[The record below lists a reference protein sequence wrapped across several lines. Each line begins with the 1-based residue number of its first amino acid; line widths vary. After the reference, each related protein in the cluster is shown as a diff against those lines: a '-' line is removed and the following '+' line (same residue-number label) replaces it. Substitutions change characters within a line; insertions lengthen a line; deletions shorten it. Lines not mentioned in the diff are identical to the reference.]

1 MLTMPDINCIKHLR
15 NEKGLSIDKIAKML
29 NINWRTAKKYADE
42 SDLSPSIIKPRKG
55 MMYQEKWGMMVSDW
69 LFEDE
74 KEKAKLRRNNL
85 QLFKELQTHN
95 FIGSYRTCCSFI
107 EEWKVQNDSTVQDQ
121 GFERLDHPPGEA
133 QVDFGVME
141 AVDEG
146 KTRDIRLLIMSFP
159 FSNVAFYEPMPSE
172 NQECFLEGLK
182 KLFVKAG
189 GVPRKIR
196 IDNLTPAVKS
206 TRSKTE
212 EAQLTDEF
220 WRFQMFYGFE
230 TQVCN
235 VRKGN
240 EKGHVEKKVG
250 YIRYNFFSVPPV
262 ITGLEDLSVRLMAF
276 SIEDQYRKH
285 YRKETEIQELWEEE
299 KTTLKKL
306 PNQGYPVRK
315 EQLIKV
321 NAYNEIKLDDT
332 VLHIPKGKNHIQLF
346 LVSTWDTYQVVTPD
360 GEIIAQGLRPYM
372 NKRKLLPW
380 KEIFKSWILKP
391 RVVEYS
397 RYRQYL
403 PGRLKDYLDIPSN
416 HVRKQRLEQ
425 VSALLTRFQLE
436 EINEDFYKHIETD
449 QSHEQDHPFDV
460 NWNEYDQLGRQGGE
474 NDDREPAQSV

>member
-1 MLTMPDINCIKHLR
+1 MLTMSDINCIKHLR
-15 NEKGLSIDKIAKML
+15 NEKGLAIDKIASTL

-42 SDLSPSIIKPRKG
+42 NEHPPSIIKPRKG
-55 MMYQEKWGMMVSDW
+55 MMYEEKWGMMVSDW

-74 KEKAKLRRNNL
+74 KEKKKLRRNNL
-85 QLFKELQTHN
+85 QLFKELQTHD
-95 FIGSYRTCCSFI
+95 FPGSYRTCCNFI
-107 EEWKVQNDSTVQDQ
+107 KEWRVQNDSTKQDQ
-121 GFERLDHPPGEA
+121 GSERLEHPSGEA

-141 AVDEG
+141 AVEEG

-182 KLFVKAG
+182 SLFEKAG
-189 GVPRKIR
+189 GVPRKVR
-196 IDNLTPAVKS
+196 IDNLTPAVKK

-220 WRFQMFYGFE
+220 LRFQMFYGFE

-262 ITGLEDLSVRLMAF
+262 ITGLEDLSEKLLAF

-285 YRKETEIQELWEEE
+285 YRKEIEIQVLWEEE
-299 KTTLKKL
+299 KNSLKNLVK
-306 PNQGYPVRK
+306 PGYPVRK

-332 VLHIPKGKNHIQLF
+332 ILHIPKGKNHVQLF
-346 LVSTWDTYQVVTPD
+346 LISTWDKYQVVTPD
-360 GEIIAQGLRPYM
+360 GEIIAEGLRPYM

-397 RYRQYL
+397 RYRKYL
-403 PGRLKDYLDIPSN
+403 PGRIKDYLDVPSN

-425 VSALLTRFQLE
+425 VVSLLTRFQLE
-436 EINEDFYKHIETD
+436 EINEEFYKFMMVD
-449 QSHEQDHPFDV
+449 QPLEQNHPFDV
-460 NWNEYDQLGRQGGE
+460 NWNEYDQLGREGGLK
-474 NDDREPAQSV
+474 NDREPAQSV